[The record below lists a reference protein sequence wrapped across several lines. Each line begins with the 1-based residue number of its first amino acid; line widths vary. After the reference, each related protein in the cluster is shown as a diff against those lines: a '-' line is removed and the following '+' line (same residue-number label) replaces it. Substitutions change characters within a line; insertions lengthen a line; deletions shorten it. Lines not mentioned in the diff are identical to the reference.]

1 MHSLTVLAPLLSF
14 FALVQAQADPC
25 VGQVGTSTN
34 RKVAIVVD
42 SSGSNDWNDP
52 TNLRVA
58 AGQSIV
64 ANLGGTDQVAVVDF
78 DGSATVI
85 SPLGPASAA
94 SFVGIDSSGDTCI
107 SCGVEEALV
116 TLQGAAPNTA
126 GIIVLTDGEDSFVSA
141 LIEQIEIATGLGIRV
156 SFGFLNPSGG
166 VQDPDILSAIDANG
180 GVYANIADATA
191 QANFVS
197 LVLASGLVN
206 ADTTGTGGSTF
217 LFQGLK
223 VSGNVSASTSPQTYQ
238 YDALANEV
246 LQINVTAIT
255 SGIQFDSSLKKDG
268 NEVGKASTDATT
280 GESTVEYTVGSTA
293 ESLTLEVSTTD
304 TTGGLFSIALGSSVN
319 RTINVCGQVPDDKK
333 PQPNVTI
340 IPTGKVT
347 PTNTV
352 LPTFTGAAT
361 MLQGVIAAAAF
372 PILFALAL

>member
-1 MHSLTVLAPLLSF
+1 MHSLAILAPLLAF
-14 FALVQAQADPC
+14 TTLAFAQTDPC
-25 VGQVGTSTN
+25 VGKVGTSTN
-34 RKVAIVVD
+34 RKIAIVVD
-42 SSGSNDWNDP
+42 SSGSNEWNDP
-52 TNLRVA
+52 NNLRIA

-78 DGSATVI
+78 DGSAVVI

-107 SCGVEEALV
+107 SCGVEEGLA

-126 GIIVLTDGEDSFVSA
+126 GIVVLTDGEDSYVTA
-141 LIEQIEIATGLGIRV
+141 LIEQIKIATGLGIRV
-156 SFGFLNPSGG
+156 SFGFLSPSGG

-180 GVYANIADATA
+180 GVYANINDATA

-206 ADTTGTGGSTF
+206 ADTTGTSDKTL

-223 VSGNVSASTSPQTYQ
+223 VSGNVSASTSPSSYK

-255 SGIQFDSSLKKDG
+255 PGVTFDSSLKSG
-268 NEVGKASTDATT
+268 SNEVGKASTDATT
-280 GESTVEYTVGSTA
+280 GESTISYTVGSTA
-293 ESLTLEVSTTD
+293 ESLTLDVSTTN

-319 RTINVCGQVPDDKK
+319 RTINVCGQVPDDTK

-340 IPTGKVT
+340 TPTGKVT

-352 LPTFTGAAT
+352 LPTFTGAAA
-361 MLQGVIAAAAF
+361 MIRGVAAVAVI
-372 PILFALAL
+372 PVLFAIAL